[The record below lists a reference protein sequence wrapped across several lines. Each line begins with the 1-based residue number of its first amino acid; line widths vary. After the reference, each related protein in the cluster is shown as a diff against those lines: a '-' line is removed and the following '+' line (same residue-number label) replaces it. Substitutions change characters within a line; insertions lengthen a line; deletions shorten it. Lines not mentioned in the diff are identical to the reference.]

1 MLPAVPGVLRGAR
14 GTRFLRGTLG
24 RYTSPAVLSPREA
37 LAQILARIPAPGRM
51 ESVPLAAAQGRCLAA
66 LAVSDVDLPPFE
78 KSMMDGFALP
88 SASLAKGGGRLKV
101 AGESRAGVPF
111 HGALPPGS
119 CVEIFTGAELPEGCD
134 AVEMVER
141 VTREGEWVVFAE
153 PVKRGAN
160 VGHRGEI
167 LKTGDEVYGPRRR
180 LSAAD
185 LSVLASVGGDPVPV
199 YVRPRVS
206 VLTTGDEL
214 VPPRVRPGR
223 GQIREGNTF
232 FLAAACAA
240 MGCTVVRSGVVP
252 DDPMLLELAFGT
264 ALDDSDVLVTT
275 GGVSVGKYDL
285 VGRAF
290 EALGVEP
297 LLHKVAVKPGKPIW
311 FGMRGATPVFGLP
324 GNPVST
330 LLGFEVFVRAALVRM
345 CGDDPEL
352 ERERLLRGRWAGKPE
367 KGGDRQNNLP
377 ARVRQGEDGVSV
389 LEPLPF
395 RGSADIVAAARAD
408 ALAIVP
414 AGGAIRTDELIQY
427 RPL

>member
-1 MLPAVPGVLRGAR
+1 MLTPSMP
-14 GTRFLRGTLG
+14 
-24 RYTSPAVLSPREA
+24 SPSEA
-37 LAQILARIPAPGRM
+37 LARILARIPAPART
-51 ESVPLAAAQGRCLAA
+51 ESVPLAAAHGRCLAA
-66 LAVSDVDLPPFE
+66 RAVADVDLPPFE
-78 KSMMDGFALP
+78 KSMMDGFALA
-88 SASLAKGGGRLKV
+88 SASLPKSGGRLRL
-101 AGESRAGVPF
+101 AGEARAGTPF
-111 HGALPPGS
+111 RGAMPGGS

-141 VTREGEWVVFAE
+141 VQRDGEWVVFGGA
-153 PVKRGAN
+153 VKRGQH
-160 VGHRGEI
+160 VSHRGEI
-167 LKTGDEVYGPRRR
+167 LRTGASVYEPRRR

-185 LSVLASVGGDPVPV
+185 LAVLASIGGDPVPV
-199 YVRPRVS
+199 FARPRVS

-214 VPPRVRPGR
+214 VPPRVMPGR
-223 GQIREGNTF
+223 GQIREGNTY

-240 MGCTVVRSGVVP
+240 LGCTVVRSAMVP

-311 FGMRGATPVFGLP
+311 FGLRGATPVFGLP
-324 GNPVST
+324 GNPVSA
-330 LLGFEVFVRAALVRM
+330 LLGFEVFVRAALVRL
-345 CGDDPEL
+345 CGDDPGL
-352 ERERLLRGRWAGKPE
+352 ERERIRRGRWTGAPE
-367 KGGDRQNNLP
+367 SGGDRQNNLP
-377 ARVRQGEDGVSV
+377 VRVRQGEDGVSL
-389 LEPLPF
+389 LEPLAF

-408 ALAIVP
+408 GLAIVP
-414 AGGAIRTDELIQY
+414 AGAEVRTDELIEY